1 MNKGVVGVSGKPQ
14 VAAGLVDYAMDLVM
28 IQRNVRDLAKT
39 ASYLHLGDLEELHQ
53 LAYKNLKSKMDG
65 GVLAEDPNLCM
76 EVYKLIS
83 TLEIQ
88 TLEAKRKAADTLIK
102 ARCLIDPSLSTAS
115 VMFDGEEEDPLDG
128 FVEEGVVIQEAGV
141 FAGVSDVDGADYE
154 VDEAEDSNSDLA
166 G

>member
-1 MNKGVVGVSGKPQ
+1 MGKSVVGGVSVGM
-14 VAAGLVDYAMDLVM
+14 VDYAMDLAM

-39 ASYLHLGDLEELHQ
+39 ASYSHMEDLEELHQ

-83 TLEIQ
+83 TLRIQ
-88 TLEAKRKAADTLIK
+88 TIEVKRKAADTLIK
-102 ARCLIDPSLSTAS
+102 ARCLIDPSLNAAAVTYEE
-115 VMFDGEEEDPLDG
+115 GEEEDPLDG
-128 FVEEGVVIQEAGV
+128 FVEDGVVIQEAGV
-141 FAGVSDVDGADYE
+141 FAGVNGAD
-154 VDEAEDSNSDLA
+154 VEAGVSDAGLA